1 MEKNVKSYGLSSWD
15 ESTSTSAGNF
25 KTDFPKFEYMRL
37 KDGNNSVRI
46 VTAPY
51 RYFMV
56 RYKAAGDKGF
66 GKRVNTAWPLHDD
79 CPTKNAGLKPKERYL
94 VGVID
99 REDQKL
105 KVLDMSILVYEQV
118 QGLKNDIEWGTP
130 SGYDINIRKN
140 SKAKAPAGFYNVL
153 PRSKAPL
160 SQADEALLTETKENL
175 EKYLVLR
182 TTPPKPEFVR
192 KRLEELGWDGKSQL
206 AVQAS
211 TEDDSELVEVDDTAY
226 EFKRPAQ
233 TAQA

>member
-1 MEKNVKSYGLSSWD
+1 MEKNRSYGLSSWD
-15 ESTSTSAGNF
+15 EATVTAGNF
-25 KTDFPKFEYMRL
+25 KTDLPKFEYMRL

-56 RYKAAGDKGF
+56 RYKAANDKGF
-66 GKRVNTAWPLHDD
+66 GKRVNTAWPLHED
-79 CPTKNAGLKPKERYL
+79 CPAKAAGLKPKERYL

-118 QGLKNDIEWGTP
+118 QGLKNDIEWGSP
-130 SGYDINIRKN
+130 AGYDINIRKN

-153 PRSKAPL
+153 PRSKAAL
-160 SQADEALLTETKENL
+160 SPADEALLEAKEGL
-175 EKYLVLR
+175 EKYLVSR

-192 KRLEELGWDGKSQL
+192 KRMEELGWDGSQVT
-206 AVQAS
+206 VQAEAEDAELS
-211 TEDDSELVEVDDTAY
+211 TADDTAY
-226 EFKRPAQ
+226 EFKRPSQAAQ
-233 TAQA
+233 V

>member
-1 MEKNVKSYGLSSWD
+1 MEKSNKNYGLSSWD
-15 ESTSTSAGNF
+15 ESTNTPVVARTS
-25 KTDFPKFEYMRL
+25 DLPRFEYMRL
-37 KDGNNSVRI
+37 KDGNNSLRI

-56 RYKAAGDKGF
+56 RFKAPGDKGF
-66 GKRVNTAWPLHDD
+66 GKRVNTAWPLHED
-79 CPTKNAGLKPKERYL
+79 CPTKTAGLKPKERFL

-118 QGLKNDIEWGTP
+118 QGLKNDIEWGSP

-153 PRSKAPL
+153 PRSKAAL
-160 SQADEALLTETKENL
+160 SQADEALLAESKEGL
-175 EKYLVLR
+175 EKYLVNR

-192 KRLEELGWDGKSQL
+192 KRMEELGWDGKSVVTVESEDEVEL
-206 AVQAS
+206 T
-211 TEDDSELVEVDDTAY
+211 TESDDTAY

-233 TAQA
+233 AAQA